1 MRCTACHRKFE
12 SSLARCSKCGA
23 ANPKYDSNAE
33 FKHRLAAGAFGAA
46 VGAGLAVATGI
57 SAPVVAAAY
66 GFFIVGSKI
75 GSKK

>member
-1 MRCTACHRKFE
+1 MRCTACQRKFE
-12 SSLARCSKCGA
+12 SSRARCPKCGA
-23 ANPKYDSNAE
+23 VNPRYDSNAE

-66 GFFIVGSKI
+66 GFVLVGSKI
-75 GSKK
+75 GRKK